1 MHTDKNWF
9 YLQYVENK
17 KVIILYE
24 QVKKKRYGTVFSQE
38 KWNFTLTSYSS
49 LNECGKVVE
58 TYFNEFISIFHY
70 LSVLMVKGMEDHA
83 EITER
88 IIHLT
93 YNMRGFGYAKEAA
106 DLSNS
111 ALLRMFICG
120 QEYYKVS
127 TQNESPTRYC

>member
-1 MHTDKNWF
+1 ME
-9 YLQYVENK
+9 QYFLK
-17 KVIILYE
+17 K
-24 QVKKKRYGTVFSQE
+24 

-120 QEYYKVS
+120 QEYYKS
-127 TQNESPTRYC
+127 KHTK